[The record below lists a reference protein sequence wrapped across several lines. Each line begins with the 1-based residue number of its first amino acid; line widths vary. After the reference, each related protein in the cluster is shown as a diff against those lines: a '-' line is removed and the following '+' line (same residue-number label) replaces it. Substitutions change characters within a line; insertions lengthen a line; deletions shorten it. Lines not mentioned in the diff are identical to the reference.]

1 MEAYKSIVKG
11 LEEAIEYERGKLK
24 GVKVNRIY
32 INEVPAYIGKQI
44 KDIRTKNNLTQ
55 MAFSKVLGVSK
66 KTVEAWESGKN
77 VPSGPAQRMMEV
89 MSKDSEFLEKY
100 SIVNR

>member
-11 LEEAIEYERGKLK
+11 LEEAIEYEKGNLK
-24 GVKVNRIY
+24 SVKVSRIY

-44 KDIRTKNNLTQ
+44 RDIRTKNNLTQ

-66 KTVEAWESGKN
+66 KTVEAWEAGKN
-77 VPSGPAQRMMEV
+77 IPSGPAQRMMEV
-89 MSKDSEFLEKY
+89 MSKDNEFLEKY